1 MNLPSRKVGN
11 IVFYGLLLF
20 EIVAI
25 GIVAYVPKDRFGGE
39 LREIVIYL
47 IYLIGLPLVMTVV
60 VHFSEKVEVRS
71 DKE

>member
-1 MNLPSRKVGN
+1 M
-11 IVFYGLLLF
+11 
-20 EIVAI
+20 AI